1 MRTQESEILS
11 DYVSAR
17 ESNSWL
23 FSIGVPEVRVCVFHA
38 CGKCMCLSFAVWSF
52 ETCFFV
58 TITDSSFESSP
69 VQERIV
75 AVHGLF
81 WFAVSQGKIIF
92 ADQFRDTLI
101 REVYM
106 SSASVGANVLHVF
119 IRFIQNYKTVLLCFV
134 VVASRGDQK

>member
-1 MRTQESEILS
+1 
-11 DYVSAR
+11 
-17 ESNSWL
+17 
-23 FSIGVPEVRVCVFHA
+23 
-38 CGKCMCLSFAVWSF
+38 MCLSFAVWSF